1 MKYQIKKKNWR
12 VKRKIKEE
20 EERKQIY
27 ILVPFMTLCLL
38 NSGLHIFILKQ
49 VLQKI

>member
-1 MKYQIKKKNWR
+1 MKYQIKKKKNWR
-12 VKRKIKEE
+12 VKRKTKEE

-27 ILVPFMTLCLL
+27 IFMTLCLL